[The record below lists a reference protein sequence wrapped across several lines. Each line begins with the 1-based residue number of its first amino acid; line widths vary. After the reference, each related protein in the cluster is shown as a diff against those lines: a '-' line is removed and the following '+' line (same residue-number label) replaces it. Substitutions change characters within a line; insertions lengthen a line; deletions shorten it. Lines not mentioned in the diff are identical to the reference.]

1 MYTRKNVNIFK
12 IYAVCVCLYIYII
25 NIHSTHK
32 YYVNYFFFLDA
43 INRLTALIINQ
54 KDKWLLIISIYLK
67 NVLNNTV
74 MWITLALRQEN
85 VKKLSSAVI

>member
-1 MYTRKNVNIFK
+1 M
-12 IYAVCVCLYIYII
+12 II
-25 NIHSTHK
+25 NC
-32 YYVNYFFFLDA
+32 
-43 INRLTALIINQ
+43 
-54 KDKWLLIISIYLK
+54 IYLK